1 MSMLDVAK
9 YLFYSKSI
17 DVSPE
22 KDRFF
27 NLSMANS
34 GHLFSCLHESAD
46 PGDLSPSCKRTAIL
60 KERVS
65 KQGKE
70 A

>member
-1 MSMLDVAK
+1 MLDVAK

-27 NLSMANS
+27 NLSMANT
-34 GHLFSCLHESAD
+34 GQLFACLHEDKSQ
-46 PGDLSPSCKRTAIL
+46 GDLSPSCKRAPAVKDRL
-60 KERVS
+60 SNLRKET
-65 KQGKE
+65 
-70 A
+70 